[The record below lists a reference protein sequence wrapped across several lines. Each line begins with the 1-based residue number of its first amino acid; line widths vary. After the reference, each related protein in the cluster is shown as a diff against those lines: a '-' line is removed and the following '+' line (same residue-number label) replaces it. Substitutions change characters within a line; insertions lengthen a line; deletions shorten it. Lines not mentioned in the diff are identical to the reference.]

1 VSRGVFAD
9 LEKLSSLTYGQL
21 LEMQGLGAK
30 SVIQFGLRAETVRT
44 SEPAISA
51 EVPAELNSGTVEA
64 LRRVASADWADLISG
79 SDPRFSDIVP
89 NSGDSIAT
97 MVEALLASLEP
108 VDGSGRSRISVTN
121 QLPTFMTDPVSL
133 AAWVKAIESR
143 VSRLESLTLE
153 ASLIELFEHFTGL
166 KGPRRDALLARFG
179 WSGAPPRTLE
189 EAGRLVSVT
198 RERIRQIESRVR
210 KKLPTTPTY
219 VPALMRA
226 LQFLADAAPIEVDKV
241 PSALQG
247 VGNTR
252 VAFAAESVIAAASDL
267 HIDTPIL
274 IAVAR
279 GVRLVTRAANTA
291 HVSAILITAR
301 KKAGASG
308 VVSANDVAVAVSH
321 RSKVECSPEDV
332 MRTLA
337 ASTRFRNICGTW
349 FWVTDLPER
358 RNRLVN
364 VCRSMLSVTSP
375 ISVSCLRDGI
385 RREYTFRNL
394 SGSGK
399 FDLRVPPAEVLRAFL
414 GDHPDFMVDV
424 DDRVSSTR
432 PLDYRSQLGPS
443 DRTIVDVLRST
454 PSGVLDR
461 ATIIAECVERGINV
475 QTVNVD
481 LTYSC
486 LLEHIDTNIWT
497 LRGSDVNPSAIEAL
511 RQANALRPRET
522 RVRDFGWTANGN
534 LWVAAVVPPITQP
547 FVFNCPP
554 GSRSYLA
561 GHKFRAVMQ
570 DGMPCGTLGVT
581 DDGTVYGFNAF
592 QQLSNCDPGDIAV
605 VEFSLSESHATL
617 VVGNEELI
625 DLYAPE

>member
-1 VSRGVFAD
+1 
-9 LEKLSSLTYGQL
+9 
-21 LEMQGLGAK
+21 
-30 SVIQFGLRAETVRT
+30 
-44 SEPAISA
+44 
-51 EVPAELNSGTVEA
+51 
-64 LRRVASADWADLISG
+64 
-79 SDPRFSDIVP
+79 
-89 NSGDSIAT
+89 
-97 MVEALLASLEP
+97 
-108 VDGSGRSRISVTN
+108 
-121 QLPTFMTDPVSL
+121 
-133 AAWVKAIESR
+133 
-143 VSRLESLTLE
+143 
-153 ASLIELFEHFTGL
+153 
-166 KGPRRDALLARFG
+166 
-179 WSGAPPRTLE
+179 
-189 EAGRLVSVT
+189 
-198 RERIRQIESRVR
+198 
-210 KKLPTTPTY
+210 
-219 VPALMRA
+219 
-226 LQFLADAAPIEVDKV
+226 
-241 PSALQG
+241 
-247 VGNTR
+247 
-252 VAFAAESVIAAASDL
+252 
-267 HIDTPIL
+267 
-274 IAVAR
+274 
-279 GVRLVTRAANTA
+279 
-291 HVSAILITAR
+291 
-301 KKAGASG
+301 
-308 VVSANDVAVAVSH
+308 
-321 RSKVECSPEDV
+321 
-332 MRTLA
+332 
-337 ASTRFRNICGTW
+337 
-349 FWVTDLPER
+349 
-358 RNRLVN
+358 
-364 VCRSMLSVTSP
+364 MLSVTSP